1 MNYRMIRY
9 TVSLVLKIE
18 AALMLLP
25 ALVAAIYTERQG
37 FVYVI
42 TGLICLAAGFLISL
56 RKPEDTQIHAR
67 DGFATCALCWI
78 VMSLFG
84 CLPFIITKEIPSFT
98 DALFETASGF
108 TTTGASI
115 LTDVESLSHASL
127 FWRSFTHFI
136 GGMGVLVLL
145 LALLPMRGGS
155 SMNLMKAESPGPS
168 VTKFVPKVRES
179 AKILYLI
186 YIGLTV
192 LTFIALLIARMKPF
206 DAICLSVGAAG
217 TGGFAVLNSGCFD
230 YTTAQ
235 QWILTVSMIFFGT
248 NFSFWYLLISRKP
261 KAAFKLRE
269 VWVYY
274 GIIVVATTVIML
286 NVSGFHPTGRHL
298 SEAAFQV
305 GALITTTGFST
316 ADFNNWPGFS
326 KTLLVLLMFSGAC
339 AGSTGGGVKVS
350 RLMILVKSIKN
361 ELSRLVHPR
370 IARRIRLDGK
380 EVEQDVVNSTFVYFA
395 AYLAVFIVSLIIVSG
410 NEFSFTTNVT
420 SVLATLN
427 NIGPGLE
434 MIGPTGNYAAFSVL
448 SKLVLT
454 FDMIA
459 GRLEIIPMLVLFNPG
474 TWKR

>member
-1 MNYRMIRY
+1 MNYKMIRY

-25 ALVAAIYTERQG
+25 VLVGAIYHERQA
-37 FVYVI
+37 FIYII
-42 TGLICLAAGFLISL
+42 TALICLAAGMALRF

-67 DGFATCALCWI
+67 DGFATCGLCWI
-78 VMSLFG
+78 VMSVFG
-84 CLPFIITKEIPSFT
+84 CLPFIITKEIPNFVN
-98 DALFETASGF
+98 ALFETASGF

-127 FWRSFTHFI
+127 FWRSFTHWI

-145 LALLPMRGGS
+145 LALMPMRGGS

-186 YIGLTV
+186 YMGLTV

-206 DAICLSVGAAG
+206 DAVCLSVGAAG

-230 YTTAQ
+230 YTMAQ
-235 QWILTVSMIFFGT
+235 QWVLTVSMIFFGT
-248 NFSFWYLLISRKP
+248 NFSFWYLLLSRRP
-261 KAAFKLRE
+261 KAAFKLQE

-274 GIIVVATTVIML
+274 GIIVAATVTILL
-286 NVSGFHPTGRHL
+286 NISNFHPTSKDL
-298 SEAAFQV
+298 SQAAFQV
-305 GALITTTGFST
+305 GALITTTGYST
-316 ADFNNWPGFS
+316 ADFNTWPSLS
-326 KTLLVLLMFSGAC
+326 KAILVLLMFSGAC

-361 ELSRLVHPR
+361 ELNKLIHPR
-370 IARRIRLDGK
+370 IQRKIRLDGK
-380 EVEQDVVNSTFVYFA
+380 EVEQDVVNSTFVFFA
-395 AYLAVFIVSLIIVSG
+395 AYLMVFIVSFILVSTSG
-410 NEFSFTTNVT
+410 QSFTTNFT
-420 SVLATLN
+420 SVLANLN
-427 NIGPGLE
+427 NIGPGLGKV
-434 MIGPTGNYAAFSVL
+434 GPAANYGGLSYL
-448 SKLVLT
+448 SKIVLT

-459 GRLEIIPMLVLFNPG
+459 GRLELFPVLILFSKS
-474 TWKR
+474 TWTK